1 MEIAKRINRMDFRMK
16 KDKDNKNYEILK
28 DGTITSVPG
37 FFAGSTNCG
46 IKSSGKLDMCI
57 LYTPEASVSSG
68 VFTTNKFQAAPVIFD
83 RQKLKENCD
92 IKAIV
97 INSGIANACTGK
109 TGMENTIKTAKIAS
123 STMGIEEEKILTSS
137 TGVIGT
143 QLPMDKIEKGIKKSF
158 AAMDPAG
165 GSDAADA
172 ILTTDLVKKEIAV
185 KIDLGKGKKII
196 IGGIAKGSGM
206 IEPNM
211 ATMLAFI
218 GTDAKI
224 SKSLLDK
231 ALKDANQ
238 VSFNSI
244 SVDGCQ
250 STNDMVIV
258 MSNGNSGIVIDE
270 EAGGDYE
277 KFITGLTYVMKY
289 LAKKIVMDGE
299 GATKFIE
306 IKVSGASDE
315 SQAKI
320 SALKIANSN
329 LFKTAIFGQDLNWG
343 RINAALGASGCE
355 MDPDRIDI
363 SLGEEKIVENG
374 MGINIEKNKAKE
386 LLTEKEIRI
395 AIDLKYGKGSWTVWT
410 SDLSFDYIKINAL
423 YHS

>member
-1 MEIAKRINRMDFRMK
+1 MNNDKKNNYYEVLIN
-16 KDKDNKNYEILK
+16 
-28 DGTITSVPG
+28 GTITSVPG
-37 FFAGSTNCG
+37 FFAGSASCG
-46 IKSSGKLDMCI
+46 LKSSGKHDICI
-57 LYTPEASVSSG
+57 IHTPEESVCSG
-68 VFTTNKFQAAPVIFD
+68 VFTTNKFQAAPVIFN
-83 RQKLKENCD
+83 REKLQKNCN
-92 IKAIV
+92 IKAIIV
-97 INSGIANACTGK
+97 NSGIANACTGK
-109 TGMENTIKTAKIAS
+109 TGMENTIKTAKIVS
-123 STMGIEEEKILTSS
+123 DIMGVKEHEVLVSS

-143 QLPMDKIEKGIKKSF
+143 QLPMDKIESGIKKSYT
-158 AAMDPAG
+158 ALDPAG
-165 GSDAADA
+165 GSSAAEA

-185 KIDLGKGKKII
+185 KIDLDKGKEII

-218 GTDAKI
+218 GTNAKI

-231 ALKDANQ
+231 ALKKANQ

-258 MSNGNSGIVIDE
+258 MANGSSGIDMDAE
-270 EAGGDYE
+270 KEKNYE
-277 KFITGLTYVMKY
+277 KFVNGLVFLMEY

-306 IKVSGASDE
+306 IGVTGAIDE
-315 SQAKI
+315 LQAKT
-320 SALKIANSN
+320 SAMKIANSN

-355 MDPDRIDI
+355 MDPDKTDI
-363 SLGEEKIVENG
+363 FFGGEKIVENG
-374 MGINIEKNKAKE
+374 IGINIEKNKAKK
-386 LLTEKEIRI
+386 LLAGKEIKI
-395 AIDLKYGKGSWTVWT
+395 TIDLKYGKGSWTVWT

-423 YHS
+423 YHN

>member
-1 MEIAKRINRMDFRMK
+1 M
-16 KDKDNKNYEILK
+16 NKEKNNNFYKTLEN
-28 DGTITSVPG
+28 GTITSVPG
-37 FFAGSTNCG
+37 FFAGSTSCG
-46 IKSSGKLDMCI
+46 LKNSGKHDICI
-57 LYTPEASVSSG
+57 IYTPETSVCSG
-68 VFTTNKFQAAPVIFD
+68 VFTTNKFQAAPVILD
-83 RQKLKENCD
+83 RQKIQENCG
-92 IKAIV
+92 IRAIV
-97 INSGIANACTGK
+97 VNSGIANACTGK
-109 TGMENTIKTAKIAS
+109 TGMENTVKTAKIAS
-123 STMGIEEEKILTSS
+123 DIMGVKEHEVLVSS
-137 TGVIGT
+137 TGVIGK
-143 QLPMDKIEKGIKKSF
+143 QLPMEKIENGIKKSY
-158 AAMDPAG
+158 AALDPEG
-165 GSDAADA
+165 GSSAAEA
-172 ILTTDLVKKEIAV
+172 ILTTDLIKKEIAV
-185 KIDLGKGKKII
+185 KIDLGEGKEII

-231 ALKDANQ
+231 ALIDANQ

-258 MSNGNSGIVIDE
+258 MANGDSGIVIDE
-270 EAGGDYE
+270 EKSDDHQKFVAGLI
-277 KFITGLTYVMKY
+277 FVMKY

-306 IKVSGASDE
+306 IKISGASDE
-315 SQAKI
+315 LQAKK

-355 MDPDRIDI
+355 MDPDMVDI
-363 SLGEEKIVENG
+363 SFGGEMIVKNG
-374 MGINIEKNKAKE
+374 IGLAIKKDKGKK
-386 LLTEKEIRI
+386 LLSKKEIKI
-395 AIDLKYGKGSWTVWT
+395 AIDLKYGKGEWTVWT

>member
-1 MEIAKRINRMDFRMK
+1 MK
-16 KDKDNKNYEILK
+16 KEKDDNNYKILK

-46 IKSSGKLDMCI
+46 LKGSRKRDICI
-57 LYTPEASVSSG
+57 IHTSEASVCSG
-68 VFTTNKFQAAPVIFD
+68 VFTTNKFQAAPVILD
-83 RQKLKENCD
+83 RQKLQNNCGVM
-92 IKAIV
+92 AIV
-97 INSGIANACTGK
+97 VNSGIANACTGK
-109 TGMENTIKTAKIAS
+109 TGMENAIKTAKIAS
-123 STMGIEEEKILTSS
+123 NIMGIDEEKILISS
-137 TGVIGT
+137 TGVIGA
-143 QLPMDKIEKGIKKSF
+143 QLPMDKIESGIKKSY
-158 AAMDPAG
+158 AALDPAG
-165 GSDAADA
+165 GSSAAEA
-172 ILTTDLVKKEIAV
+172 ILTTDLIKKEIAI
-185 KIDLGKGKKII
+185 KIDLDEGKEII

-231 ALKDANQ
+231 ALKNANQ

-258 MSNGNSGIVIDE
+258 MANGSSGIDMDTEKE
-270 EAGGDYE
+270 ENYE
-277 KFITGLTYVMKY
+277 KFVGGLIFLMKY

-306 IKVSGASDE
+306 IKVSGANDE
-315 SQAKI
+315 IQAKT

-355 MDPDRIDI
+355 MDPDKIDI
-363 SLGEEKIVENG
+363 YLSEEKIVENG
-374 MGINIEKNKAKE
+374 IGINIEKNIAKK
-386 LLTEKEIRI
+386 LLSKKEIRI
-395 AIDLKYGKGSWTVWT
+395 AIDLKYGKGTWTVWT

-423 YHS
+423 YHN

>member
-1 MEIAKRINRMDFRMK
+1 M
-16 KDKDNKNYEILK
+16 NKEKNNNFYKTLEN
-28 DGTITSVPG
+28 GTITSVPG
-37 FFAGSTNCG
+37 FFAGSTSCG
-46 IKSSGKLDMCI
+46 LKNSGKHDICI
-57 LYTPEASVSSG
+57 IYTPETSVCSG
-68 VFTTNKFQAAPVIFD
+68 VFTTNKFQAAPVILD
-83 RQKLKENCD
+83 RQKIQKNCG
-92 IKAIV
+92 IRAIV
-97 INSGIANACTGK
+97 VNSGIANACTGK
-109 TGMENTIKTAKIAS
+109 TGMENTVKTAKIAS
-123 STMGIEEEKILTSS
+123 DIMGIKEHEVLVSS
-137 TGVIGT
+137 TGVIGK
-143 QLPMDKIEKGIKKSF
+143 QLPMEKIENGIKKSY
-158 AAMDPAG
+158 AALDPEG
-165 GSDAADA
+165 GSSAAEA
-172 ILTTDLVKKEIAV
+172 ILTTDLIKKEIAV
-185 KIDLGKGKKII
+185 KIDLGEGKEII
-196 IGGIAKGSGM
+196 VGGIAKGSGM

-231 ALKDANQ
+231 ALIDANQ

-258 MSNGNSGIVIDE
+258 MANGDSGIVIDE
-270 EAGGDYE
+270 EKSDDHQKFVAGLI
-277 KFITGLTYVMKY
+277 FVMKY

-306 IKVSGASDE
+306 IKISGASDE
-315 SQAKI
+315 LQAKK

-355 MDPDRIDI
+355 MDPDMVDI
-363 SLGEEKIVENG
+363 SFGGEMIVKNG
-374 MGINIEKNKAKE
+374 IGLAIKKDKGKK
-386 LLTEKEIRI
+386 LLSKKEIKI
-395 AIDLKYGKGSWTVWT
+395 AIDLKYGKGEWTVWT

>member
-1 MEIAKRINRMDFRMK
+1 M
-16 KDKDNKNYEILK
+16 NKEKNNNFYKTLEN
-28 DGTITSVPG
+28 GTITSVPG
-37 FFAGSTNCG
+37 FFAGSTTCG
-46 IKSSGKLDMCI
+46 LKNSGKHDICI
-57 LYTPEASVSSG
+57 IYTPETSVCSG
-68 VFTTNKFQAAPVIFD
+68 VFTTNKFQAAPVILD
-83 RQKLKENCD
+83 RQKIQENCG
-92 IKAIV
+92 IRAIV
-97 INSGIANACTGK
+97 VNSGIANACTGK
-109 TGMENTIKTAKIAS
+109 TGMENTVKTAKIAS
-123 STMGIEEEKILTSS
+123 DIMGIKEHEVLVSS
-137 TGVIGT
+137 TGVIGK
-143 QLPMDKIEKGIKKSF
+143 QLPMEKIENGIKKSY
-158 AAMDPAG
+158 AALDPEG
-165 GSDAADA
+165 GSSAAEA
-172 ILTTDLVKKEIAV
+172 ILTTDLIKKEIAV
-185 KIDLGKGKKII
+185 KIDLGEGKEII
-196 IGGIAKGSGM
+196 VGGIAKGSGM

-231 ALKDANQ
+231 ALIDANQ

-258 MSNGNSGIVIDE
+258 MANGDSGIVIDE
-270 EAGGDYE
+270 EKSDDHQKFVAGLI
-277 KFITGLTYVMKY
+277 FVMKY

-315 SQAKI
+315 LQAKK

-355 MDPDRIDI
+355 MDPDMVDI
-363 SLGEEKIVENG
+363 SFGGEMIVKNG
-374 MGINIEKNKAKE
+374 IGLAIKKDKGKK
-386 LLTEKEIRI
+386 LLSKKEIKI
-395 AIDLKYGKGSWTVWT
+395 AIDLKYGKGEWTVWT

>member
-1 MEIAKRINRMDFRMK
+1 M
-16 KDKDNKNYEILK
+16 NKEKNNNFYKTLEN
-28 DGTITSVPG
+28 GTITSVPG
-37 FFAGSTNCG
+37 FFAGSTSCG
-46 IKSSGKLDMCI
+46 LKNSGKHDICI
-57 LYTPEASVSSG
+57 IYTPETSVCSG
-68 VFTTNKFQAAPVIFD
+68 VFTTNKFQAAPVILD
-83 RQKLKENCD
+83 RQKIQENCG
-92 IKAIV
+92 IRAIV
-97 INSGIANACTGK
+97 VNSGIANACTGK
-109 TGMENTIKTAKIAS
+109 TGMENTVKTAKIAS
-123 STMGIEEEKILTSS
+123 DIMGIKEHEVLVSS
-137 TGVIGT
+137 TGVIGK
-143 QLPMDKIEKGIKKSF
+143 QLPMEKIENGIKKSY
-158 AAMDPAG
+158 AALDPEG
-165 GSDAADA
+165 GSSAAEA
-172 ILTTDLVKKEIAV
+172 ILTTDLIKKEIAV
-185 KIDLGKGKKII
+185 KIDLGEGKEII
-196 IGGIAKGSGM
+196 VGGIAKGSGM

-231 ALKDANQ
+231 ALIDANQ

-258 MSNGNSGIVIDE
+258 MANGDSGIVIDE
-270 EAGGDYE
+270 EKSDDHQKFVAGLI
-277 KFITGLTYVMKY
+277 FVMKY

-306 IKVSGASDE
+306 IKISGASDE
-315 SQAKI
+315 LQAKK

-355 MDPDRIDI
+355 MDPDMVDI
-363 SLGEEKIVENG
+363 SFGGEMIVKNG
-374 MGINIEKNKAKE
+374 IGLAIKKDKGKK
-386 LLTEKEIRI
+386 LLSKKEIKI
-395 AIDLKYGKGSWTVWT
+395 AIDLKYGKGEWTVWT

>member
-1 MEIAKRINRMDFRMK
+1 M
-16 KDKDNKNYEILK
+16 NKEKNNNFYKTLEN
-28 DGTITSVPG
+28 GTITSVPG
-37 FFAGSTNCG
+37 FFAGSTSCG
-46 IKSSGKLDMCI
+46 LKNSGKHDICI
-57 LYTPEASVSSG
+57 IYTLETSVCSG
-68 VFTTNKFQAAPVIFD
+68 VFTTNKFQAAPVILD
-83 RQKLKENCD
+83 RQKIQENCG
-92 IKAIV
+92 IRAIV
-97 INSGIANACTGK
+97 VNSGIANACTGK
-109 TGMENTIKTAKIAS
+109 TGMENTVKTAKIAS
-123 STMGIEEEKILTSS
+123 DIMGIKEHEVLVSS
-137 TGVIGT
+137 TGVIGK
-143 QLPMDKIEKGIKKSF
+143 QLPMEKIENGIKKSY
-158 AAMDPAG
+158 AALDPEG
-165 GSDAADA
+165 GSSAAEA
-172 ILTTDLVKKEIAV
+172 ILTTDLIKKEIAV
-185 KIDLGKGKKII
+185 KIDLGEGKEII
-196 IGGIAKGSGM
+196 VGGIAKGSGM

-231 ALKDANQ
+231 ALIDANQ

-258 MSNGNSGIVIDE
+258 MANGDSGIVIDE
-270 EAGGDYE
+270 EKSDDHQKFVAGLI
-277 KFITGLTYVMKY
+277 FVMKY

-315 SQAKI
+315 LQAKK

-355 MDPDRIDI
+355 MDPDMVDI
-363 SLGEEKIVENG
+363 SFGGEMIVKNG
-374 MGINIEKNKAKE
+374 IGLAIKKDKGKK
-386 LLTEKEIRI
+386 LLSKKEIKI
-395 AIDLKYGKGSWTVWT
+395 AIDLKYGKGEWTVWT

>member
-1 MEIAKRINRMDFRMK
+1 MK
-16 KDKDNKNYEILK
+16 KDKDNNNYEILEN
-28 DGTITSVPG
+28 GTITSVPG
-37 FFAGSTNCG
+37 FFAGSANCG
-46 IKSSGKLDMCI
+46 LKSSGKYDICI
-57 LYTPEASVSSG
+57 IHTPEGSVCSG
-68 VFTTNKFQAAPVIFD
+68 VFTINKFQAAPVIFD
-83 RQKLKENCD
+83 RQKLQANCS

-109 TGMENTIKTAKIAS
+109 AGMGNTIKTAKIAS
-123 STMGIEEEKILTSS
+123 NTMGIEEEKILISS

-143 QLPMDKIEKGIKKSF
+143 QLPMENIENGIKKSY
-158 AAMDPAG
+158 AALDPAG
-165 GSDAADA
+165 GSNAAEA
-172 ILTTDLVKKEIAV
+172 ILTTDLVKKEISV
-185 KIDLGKGKKII
+185 KIDIGEGKEIV

-231 ALKDANQ
+231 ALKNANL

-258 MSNGNSGIVIDE
+258 MANGNSGIDMDE
-270 EAGGDYE
+270 ETEESYE
-277 KFITGLTYVMKY
+277 KFIGGLTYLMKY

-306 IKVSGASDE
+306 IAVSGASDDL
-315 SQAKI
+315 QAKT
-320 SALKIANSN
+320 SALAIANSN

-355 MDPDRIDI
+355 MDPDMIDI
-363 SLGEEKIVENG
+363 CLGGEKIVENG
-374 MGINIEKNKAKE
+374 VGINIEKNKVKE
-386 LLTEKEIRI
+386 LLAEKEIMI
-395 AIDLKYGKGSWTVWT
+395 AIDLKYGKGAWTVWT

>member
-1 MEIAKRINRMDFRMK
+1 MNNEKNNDFYKIM
-16 KDKDNKNYEILK
+16 K

-37 FFAGSTNCG
+37 FFAGSASCG
-46 IKSSGKLDMCI
+46 LKNSGKRDICVI
-57 LYTPEASVSSG
+57 HTPEKSVCSG
-68 VFTTNKFQAAPVIFD
+68 VFTTNKFQAAPVILD
-83 RQKLKENCD
+83 RQKIQESCG
-92 IKAIV
+92 IRAIV

-109 TGMENTIKTAKIAS
+109 TGMENTVKTAKIAS
-123 STMGIEEEKILTSS
+123 DIMGIKEHEVLVSS
-137 TGVIGT
+137 TGVIGK
-143 QLPMDKIEKGIKKSF
+143 QLPMEKIENGIKKSY
-158 AAMDPAG
+158 AVLDPEG
-165 GSDAADA
+165 GSSAAEA

-185 KIDLGKGKKII
+185 KIDLGEGKEVV

-218 GTDAKI
+218 STDAKI

-231 ALKDANQ
+231 ALKNANQ

-258 MSNGNSGIVIDE
+258 MANGNSGIDMDKETE
-270 EAGGDYE
+270 ENYE
-277 KFITGLTYVMKY
+277 KFAIGLTYLMKN

-306 IKVSGASDE
+306 IAVSGASNDL
-315 SQAKI
+315 QAKK

-355 MDPDRIDI
+355 MDPDNIDI
-363 SLGEEKIVENG
+363 FLGGEMIVKNG
-374 MGINIEKNKAKE
+374 IGIAIEKDKGKK
-386 LLTEKEIRI
+386 LLSKKEIKI
-395 AIDLKYGKGSWTVWT
+395 AIDLKYGKGEWTVWT

>member
-1 MEIAKRINRMDFRMK
+1 MNSE
-16 KDKDNKNYEILK
+16 KNNNIYETLK

-37 FFAGSTNCG
+37 FFAGSTSCG
-46 IKSSGKLDMCI
+46 LKYSGKRDICI
-57 LYTPEASVSSG
+57 IYTPETSVCSG
-68 VFTTNKFQAAPVIFD
+68 VFTINKFQAAPVVFD
-83 RQKLKENCD
+83 REKIHENCGV
-92 IKAIV
+92 KAIV

-109 TGMENTIKTAKIAS
+109 TGMENTVKTAKIAS
-123 STMGIEEEKILTSS
+123 DIMGIKENEVLVAS

-143 QLPMDKIEKGIKKSF
+143 QLPMEKIESGIKKSY
-158 AAMDPAG
+158 AALDTEG
-165 GSDAADA
+165 GSSAAEA
-172 ILTTDLVKKEIAV
+172 ILTTDLIKKEIAV
-185 KIDLGKGKKII
+185 KINLGEGKEII
-196 IGGIAKGSGM
+196 VGGISKGSGM

-224 SKSLLDK
+224 SKYLLDK
-231 ALKDANQ
+231 ALKNANQ

-258 MSNGNSGIVIDE
+258 MANGNSGIDMDE
-270 EAGGDYE
+270 ETEDNYK
-277 KFITGLTYVMKY
+277 KFTAGLTYLMKY

-306 IKVSGASDE
+306 IAVSGASDDL
-315 SQAKI
+315 QAKT

-355 MDPDRIDI
+355 MDPDNIDI
-363 SLGEEKIVENG
+363 FLGGEKIVEG
-374 MGINIEKNKAKE
+374 GIGIDIEKGKAKK
-386 LLTEKEIRI
+386 LLSKKEIKI
-395 AIDLKYGKGSWTVWT
+395 AINLKYGKGAWTIWT

-423 YHS
+423 YHN

>member
-1 MEIAKRINRMDFRMK
+1 MKIVKRINRMDFQMK
-16 KDKDNKNYEILK
+16 KNKDNNYYEILK

-46 IKSSGKLDMCI
+46 LKSSGKHDICI
-57 LYTPEASVSSG
+57 IHTPETSVCSG
-68 VFTTNKFQAAPVIFD
+68 VFTTNKFQAAPVILD
-83 RQKLKENCD
+83 RQKIQENCG
-92 IKAIV
+92 IRAIV
-97 INSGIANACTGK
+97 VNSGIANACTGK
-109 TGMENTIKTAKIAS
+109 TGMENAIKTAKITS
-123 STMGIEEEKILTSS
+123 DIMEIKEYEVLVSS
-137 TGVIGT
+137 TGVIGK
-143 QLPMDKIEKGIKKSF
+143 QLPMEKIKNGIKQSY
-158 AAMDPAG
+158 AALDPAG
-165 GSDAADA
+165 GSDAAGA
-172 ILTTDLVKKEIAV
+172 ILTTDLIKKEIAV
-185 KIDLGKGKKII
+185 KIDLGEGKEIM

-231 ALKDANQ
+231 ALKNANQ

-258 MSNGNSGIVIDE
+258 MANGNSGIKIDE
-270 EAGGDYE
+270 ETDDNYE
-277 KFITGLTYVMKY
+277 KFVIGLTYVMKY
-289 LAKKIVMDGE
+289 LAKIIVMDGE

-306 IKVSGASDE
+306 IKVSGAKDE
-315 SQAKI
+315 LQAKA

-343 RINAALGASGCE
+343 RINAALGVSGCE
-355 MDPDRIDI
+355 MDPDKIDI
-363 SLGEEKIVENG
+363 YFGEEKIVENG
-374 MGINIEKNKAKE
+374 IGIDIEKDKGKK
-386 LLTEKEIRI
+386 LLSKKEIRI